1 MKSKSLYIL
10 SQNKAKTP
18 ICQVC
23 RNIDA
28 TGILCFKVED
38 DKLQLS
44 QILWIY
50 TSYNEV
56 HKNKTFYRK
65 KGERG

>member
-23 RNIDA
+23 RNIDT

-44 QILWIY
+44 RIFGWGAQLPRLGP
-50 TSYNEV
+50 SPV
-56 HKNKTFYRK
+56 
-65 KGERG
+65 